1 MTVYKR
7 GSIGEQVKQIQKALG
22 IKVDGIFGKGTED
35 AVKKFQGENYLT
47 ADGKVGPKTMKIL
60 MEKMDTDLSVIIK
73 PKESLDIKDY
83 YLPKREYIN
92 GKYNND
98 YIVLHHTAG
107 YDNPKAVVDCW
118 AKDSL
123 GRVATEFVIGGQ
135 RCTDGRSIYD
145 GQIVRTYPEG
155 NQGYHI
161 STSGSSYINIH
172 TVGTELCKMGWVKN
186 GKTYTGSIV
195 RPDQIV
201 SLKEPF
207 RGYINWHKYTTKQIE
222 VLRDL
227 LLYVANRDNI
237 DLHTGIYKWIKTEG
251 AMKAFDFHQDAYSG
265 KVKGLITHANI
276 RKSKYDVS
284 PQPELIDMILTL

>member
-22 IKVDGIFGKGTED
+22 IKADGIFGKETED

-161 STSGSSYINIH
+161 GTSGSSYMNIH
-172 TVGTELCKMGWVKN
+172 SVGIELCNMGWVKN
-186 GKTYTGSIV
+186 GKTYTDSIV

>member
-1 MTVYKR
+1 MSVYKR

-22 IKVDGIFGKGTED
+22 IKADGIFGKGTED
-35 AVKKFQGENYLT
+35 AVKKFQDENCLT

-161 STSGSSYINIH
+161 GTSGSSYMNIH
-172 TVGTELCKMGWVKN
+172 SVGIELCNMGWVKN

>member
-22 IKVDGIFGKGTED
+22 IKVDGIFGKGSED
-35 AVKKFQGENYLT
+35 AVKKFQGENCLT

-161 STSGSSYINIH
+161 GTSGSSYMNTH
-172 TVGTELCKMGWVKN
+172 SVGIELCNMGWVKN

>member
-1 MTVYKR
+1 MSVYKR

-22 IKVDGIFGKGTED
+22 IKADGIFGKGTED

-161 STSGSSYINIH
+161 GTSGSSYMNIH
-172 TVGTELCKMGWVKN
+172 SVGIELCNMGWVKN

>member
-22 IKVDGIFGKGTED
+22 IKDDGIFGKGTED
-35 AVKKFQGENYLT
+35 AVKKVQGENCLT

-145 GQIVRTYPEG
+145 SQIVRTYPEG

-161 STSGSSYINIH
+161 GTSGSSYMNIH
-172 TVGTELCKMGWVKN
+172 SVGIELCNMGWVKN

>member
-1 MTVYKR
+1 MAVYKR
-7 GSIGEQVKQIQKALG
+7 GSIGEQVRQIQKALG
-22 IKVDGIFGKGTED
+22 IQADGIFGKGTED
-35 AVKKFQGENYLT
+35 AVKKFQQENGLT
-47 ADGKVGPKTMKIL
+47 VDGKVGPKTLKKL
-60 MEKMDTDLSVIIK
+60 MSNMDTDLSPIIK
-73 PKESLDIKDY
+73 PGTVLDIENY
-83 YLPKREYIN
+83 YLPKNEYIS

-98 YIVLHHTAG
+98 YIILHHTAG
-107 YDNPKAVVDCW
+107 WDNPKQVVDSW

-123 GRVATEFVIGGQ
+123 GKVATEFVIGGQ

-145 GQIVRTYPEG
+145 GKIVRAYPEG

-161 STSGSSYINIH
+161 GTSGSSYMNTH
-172 TVGTELCKMGWVKN
+172 SVGVELCNMGWVKN
-186 GKTYTGSIV
+186 GKTYTNSII

-207 RGYINWHKYTTKQIE
+207 RGYISWHKYTTKQIE

-227 LLYVANRDNI
+227 LLYIANRDNI

-251 AMKAFDFHQDAYSG
+251 AIKAFDFHQDAYNG
-265 KVKGLITHANI
+265 KVKGMLCHSSI
-276 RKSKYDVS
+276 RKDKWDMS

>member
-35 AVKKFQGENYLT
+35 AVKKFQGENCLT

-135 RCTDGRSIYD
+135 RWSDGRNIYD

-161 STSGSSYINIH
+161 GTSGSSYMNIH
-172 TVGTELCKMGWVKN
+172 SVGIELCNMGWVKN

-276 RKSKYDVS
+276 RK
-284 PQPELIDMILTL
+284 

>member
-1 MTVYKR
+1 MAVYKR
-7 GSIGEQVKQIQKALG
+7 GSIGEQVKQIQKALD

-35 AVKKFQGENYLT
+35 AVKKFQGENCLT

-161 STSGSSYINIH
+161 GTSGSSYMNIH
-172 TVGTELCKMGWVKN
+172 SVGIELCNMGWVKN

>member
-22 IKVDGIFGKGTED
+22 IKADGIFGKETED

-161 STSGSSYINIH
+161 GASGSSYMNIH
-172 TVGTELCKMGWVKN
+172 SVGIELCNMGWVKN

>member
-1 MTVYKR
+1 MAVYKR
-7 GSIGEQVKQIQKALG
+7 GSIGEQVRQIQKALG
-22 IKVDGIFGKGTED
+22 IQADGIFGKGTED
-35 AVKKFQGENYLT
+35 AVKKFQQENGLT
-47 ADGKVGPKTMKIL
+47 VDGKVGPKTLEKL
-60 MEKMDTDLSVIIK
+60 MSNMDTDLSPIIK
-73 PKESLDIKDY
+73 PGTVLDIENY
-83 YLPKREYIN
+83 YLPKNEYIS
-92 GKYNND
+92 GKYNKD
-98 YIVLHHTAG
+98 YIILHHTAG
-107 YDNPKAVVDCW
+107 WDNPKQVVDSW

-123 GRVATEFVIGGQ
+123 GKVATEFVIGGQ

-145 GQIVRTYPEG
+145 GKIVRAYPEG

-161 STSGSSYINIH
+161 GTSGSSYMNTH
-172 TVGTELCKMGWVKN
+172 SVGVELCNMGWVKN
-186 GKTYTGSIV
+186 GKTYTNSII

-207 RGYINWHKYTTKQIE
+207 RGYISWHKYTTKQIE

-227 LLYVANRDNI
+227 LLYIANRDNI

-251 AMKAFDFHQDAYSG
+251 AIKAFDFHQDAYNG

-284 PQPELIDMILTL
+284 PQDNLIDMILTL

>member
-7 GSIGEQVKQIQKALG
+7 GSIGEQVKQIQKALD

-73 PKESLDIKDY
+73 PKELLDIKDY

-161 STSGSSYINIH
+161 GASGSSYMNIH
-172 TVGTELCKMGWVKN
+172 SVGIELCNMGWVKN